1 MKILDPKI
9 HGILDYAVV
18 VAFAVAPSVVG
29 LAGLP
34 AAILYALAAIHLL
47 LTLVTD
53 FPLGVAKIVPLRV
66 HGAIE
71 LIVSLALVAL
81 PWILNFSSDPTARVF
96 YVVAG
101 VVIFAV
107 WLITDYRGAATS
119 QYTGAPQSH

>member
-29 LAGLP
+29 LAGLT
-34 AAILYALAAIHLL
+34 AAISYALAAIHLL

-81 PWILNFSSDPTARVF
+81 PWILNFSSDATARLF

-101 VVIFAV
+101 VLIFAV
-107 WLITDYRGAATS
+107 WLITDYRSAATS
-119 QYTGAPQSH
+119 Q

>member
-1 MKILDPKI
+1 MKILNSKI

-18 VAFAVAPSVVG
+18 VAFAVAPAVVG

-34 AAILYALAAIHLL
+34 ATISYALAAIHLL
-47 LTLVTD
+47 LTLVTA

-71 LIVSLALVAL
+71 FVVSLALVAL
-81 PWILNFSSDPTARVF
+81 PWLLNFSSDATARVF

-101 VVIFAV
+101 ILIFAV
-107 WLITDYRGAATS
+107 WLITDYRGAAMS
-119 QYTGAPQSH
+119 R